1 MKKTDLARTTESWED
16 FLSNHADLKII
27 KDGNN
32 ITSVEFP
39 ADAENT
45 TLVIL
50 EGEVYTLSYN
60 SPRYSETQRFQSNK
74 ARKSQLY
81 ELIAEMFDWNCN
93 N

>member
-32 ITSVEFP
+32 ITSVEIP

-45 TLVIL
+45 TL
-50 EGEVYTLSYN
+50 
-60 SPRYSETQRFQSNK
+60 SPITISR
-74 ARKSQLY
+74 
-81 ELIAEMFDWNCN
+81 IG
-93 N
+93 

>member
-1 MKKTDLARTTESWED
+1 MRKTVARTTESWEH

-45 TLVIL
+45 TL
-50 EGEVYTLSYN
+50 
-60 SPRYSETQRFQSNK
+60 SPITISR
-74 ARKSQLY
+74 
-81 ELIAEMFDWNCN
+81 IG
-93 N
+93 